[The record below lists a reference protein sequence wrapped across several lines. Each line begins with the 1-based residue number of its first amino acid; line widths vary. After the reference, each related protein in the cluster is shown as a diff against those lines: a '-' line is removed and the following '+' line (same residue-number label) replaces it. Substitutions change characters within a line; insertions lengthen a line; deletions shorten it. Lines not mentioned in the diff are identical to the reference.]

1 MKAID
6 ILQDSAILSNIPKTT
21 LQSLSEMQMKQIC
34 HSLLESIENDDDDHL
49 NDQGQTA
56 AEGAGIFLLL
66 QFHQFLLHFLL
77 GRAVGASG
85 IFLADHRFFRVQRR
99 HFNLVFLLLDAH
111 RNEND
116 FEQKRKQQQ

>member
-1 MKAID
+1 MKAVD

-66 QFHQFLLHFLL
+66 QFHQLLLHLYEL
-77 GRAVGASG
+77 
-85 IFLADHRFFRVQRR
+85 
-99 HFNLVFLLLDAH
+99 
-111 RNEND
+111 
-116 FEQKRKQQQ
+116 K